1 MTSKQH
7 LSLQNEMSKTDSNN
21 YSSTIRAQSATGS
34 EKIGVV
40 MRVISESSRRGS
52 RLAERAAAAA
62 AAAMVVVQAAE
73 EDTQA
78 FQTAGQAEW

>member
-1 MTSKQH
+1 MTSKQN

-21 YSSTIRAQSATGS
+21 YSISTIRAQSATGS

-62 AAAMVVVQAAE
+62 AEMVVVQAAE
-73 EDTQA
+73 EDMQA
-78 FQTAGQAEW
+78 FQTAGQAE

>member
-1 MTSKQH
+1 MFSKQH
-7 LSLQNEMSKTDSNN
+7 LSLQKEMSKTDSNN
-21 YSSTIRAQSATGS
+21 YSSSTIRAQSATGS

-62 AAAMVVVQAAE
+62 AAAMAVVQAAE

-78 FQTAGQAEW
+78 FQTAGQAE

>member
-1 MTSKQH
+1 MFSKQH
-7 LSLQNEMSKTDSNN
+7 LSLQKELSKTDSNN
-21 YSSTIRAQSATGS
+21 YSSSTIRAQSATGS

-62 AAAMVVVQAAE
+62 AAMAVVQAAE

-78 FQTAGQAEW
+78 FQTAGQAE

>member
-1 MTSKQH
+1 MFSKQH
-7 LSLQNEMSKTDSNN
+7 LSLQKEMSKTDSNN
-21 YSSTIRAQSATGS
+21 YSSSTIRAQSATGS

-40 MRVISESSRRGS
+40 IRVISESSRRGS

-62 AAAMVVVQAAE
+62 AAMAVVQAAE

-78 FQTAGQAEW
+78 FQTAGQAE

>member
-21 YSSTIRAQSATGS
+21 YSSSTIRAQSATGS

-62 AAAMVVVQAAE
+62 AAMVVVQAAE
-73 EDTQA
+73 EDMQA
-78 FQTAGQAEW
+78 FQTAEQAE